1 MLNENGSGG
10 DKRTLV
16 AVVLSVVVI
25 TVGFLLQSV
34 LFPIKP
40 DASQAAAHQ
49 APAASATNS
58 APASTAAPGPASSSI
73 VAAGGVANQSAAT
86 KSADTALLLPKAAM
100 LDTASSAAVPIAEQ
114 RYTIKT
120 DLLEAVLSNKGGDLV
135 SLKLKKHAD
144 RDGMVDLVVPKAD
157 GSGGLSL
164 SLGAAGS
171 APVSDLMN
179 ASFLDD
185 HTIAFTRTYLAT
197 VPGKDAPVPF
207 TLRKTYTFRNGDYM
221 FGMAVE
227 LENSINEYLP
237 LDTSGIAYT
246 LSLGPQIGPRL
257 SNQPGGS
264 GADVRRFVQYVGGK
278 KKDENPKVGTS
289 LVLKDQ
295 PTWVG
300 LSGKYFTLLAVP
312 QMASFKT
319 TFLKAQDPTL
329 FETDT
334 IAISRPSIKASKQ
347 TDAYYFYF
355 GPKTNGELAKYDYAD
370 KNAFGLSGLNFE
382 RAADTSGILSWLEWL
397 LKGALNIFYWMLPNY
412 GVAII
417 FLTILVKALLFPLT
431 KNGAIA
437 SARMQELQP
446 QMQELQAKYKN
457 NPQKLNQEM
466 AEFYK
471 REGYNPMSGC
481 LPLLIQMPIFFAMYN
496 LFNNHFD
503 LRGALFIPG
512 WIPDLSQPEAI
523 FRFAD
528 LNFLFLHVNAIRA
541 LPIIYLVSQLLYGK
555 YTQAATP
562 QTGQNA
568 MQMKMMM
575 YWMPIIFFFILY
587 DTPSG
592 LLVYWIVSNVL
603 SIGQQ
608 IVINDIVKKRKLAIV
623 TTTASSGGGK
633 ASSGP
638 VLAPGRGNAK
648 NASGN
653 KIVKGEFGKG
663 GGKKKK

>member
-1 MLNENGSGG
+1 MLNENGSGA

-40 DASQAAAHQ
+40 DASQTVAHQ
-49 APAASATNS
+49 APVASA
-58 APASTAAPGPASSSI
+58 APVSTAAPGPASSSI
-73 VAAGGVANQSAAT
+73 VAAGGTNQSVST
-86 KSADTALLLPKAAM
+86 KSADTALLLPKAAVS
-100 LDTASSAAVPIAEQ
+100 DVASNALSAVPVAEQ

-120 DLLEAVLSNKGGDLV
+120 DLIEAVLSNKGGDLI

-144 RDGMVDLVVPKAD
+144 RDGMVNLIVPRAD

-164 SLGAAGS
+164 SFGAHGS

-179 ASFLDD
+179 ASFLDN

-197 VPGKDAPVPF
+197 IPGKDAPVPF
-207 TLRKTYTFRNGDYM
+207 TLRKTYTFRDGDYM
-221 FGMAVE
+221 FGFAVG
-227 LENSINEYLP
+227 LENSVNEYLP
-237 LDTSGIAYT
+237 LDAEGTAYT

-257 SNQPGGS
+257 SSQPGGS

-278 KKDENPKVGTS
+278 KKDENPKAGTP
-289 LVLKDQ
+289 LVLKEQ
-295 PTWVG
+295 PVWVG

-319 TFLKAQDPTL
+319 TLSKAQDPTL
-329 FETDT
+329 FESDT
-334 IAISRPSIKASKQ
+334 IAISRPSIKTSKQ

-397 LKGALNIFYWMLPNY
+397 LKAGLNIFYWMVPNY

-431 KNGAIA
+431 KKGAIA
-437 SARMQELQP
+437 SAKMQELQP

-471 REGYNPMSGC
+471 KEGYNPMSGC
-481 LPLLIQMPIFFAMYN
+481 LPLLIQFPIFIAMYN

-528 LNFLFLHVNAIRA
+528 INFLILHVNAIRA

-568 MQMKMMM
+568 TQMKMMM

-587 DTPSG
+587 ETPSG

-608 IVINDIVKKRKLAIV
+608 IVINDIVKNRKLAIM

-648 NASGN
+648 NASGS

>member
-1 MLNENGSGG
+1 MNMLNETQNGG
-10 DKRTLV
+10 DKKTLI

-25 TVGFLLQSV
+25 TVGFLLQAV
-34 LFPIKP
+34 FFPVP
-40 DASQAAAHQ
+40 TNSAQS
-49 APAASATNS
+49 APAAG
-58 APASTAAPGPASSSI
+58 AAASSS
-73 VAAGGVANQSAAT
+73 AASPSAAST
-86 KSADTALLLPKAAM
+86 SIVPAGAAAKSAETAPLAPKAAE
-100 LDTASSAAVPIAEQ
+100 LSAAELAANSTAPVAEK
-114 RYTIKT
+114 RYTIST
-120 DLLEAVLSNKGGDLV
+120 DLLEAVLTNKGGDLV

-144 RDGMVDLVVPKAD
+144 HEGMVDLVVPRAD

-164 SLGAAGS
+164 SLGGAS
-171 APVSDLMN
+171 AVPISDFMN
-179 ASFLDD
+179 ATFLDER
-185 HTIAFTRTYLAT
+185 TIAFSRTYLAT
-197 VPGKDAPVPF
+197 VPGKAAPVPF
-207 TLRKTYTFRNGDYM
+207 VLKKTYTFRDGDYM
-221 FGMAVE
+221 FGLAIG
-227 LENSINEYLP
+227 LENSVNEYLP
-237 LDTSGIAYT
+237 LDSEGSAYT
-246 LSLGPQIGPRL
+246 LSIGPQIGPKL
-257 SNQPGGS
+257 TAQPGGS
-264 GADVRRFVQYVGGK
+264 NDSRKFVKCVAGK
-278 KKDENPKVGTS
+278 KKDENPKAGTPF
-289 LVLKDQ
+289 VIKDQ

-300 LSGKYFTLLAVP
+300 ISGKYFTFLAVP

-319 TFLKAQDPTL
+319 TLSRNQDPAL
-329 FETDT
+329 FQSDAL
-334 IAISRPSIKASKQ
+334 AITRPAVKASKQ

-382 RAADTSGILSWLEWL
+382 QAADTSGILSWLEWL
-397 LKGALNIFYWMLPNY
+397 LKGALNIFHWMLPNY

-457 NPQKLNQEM
+457 NQQKLQQEM

-481 LPLLIQMPIFFAMYN
+481 LPLLIQFPIFIAMYN

-523 FRFAD
+523 FRFTQ

-575 YWMPIIFFFILY
+575 YWMPIIFFFVLY

-592 LLVYWIVSNVL
+592 LLVYWIVSNVI
-603 SIGQQ
+603 SIAQQ
-608 IVINDIVKKRKLAIV
+608 VVINGIVKNRKLAMA
-623 TTTASSGGGK
+623 TSSAPSGGK
-633 ASSGP
+633 SSSGP
-638 VLAPGRGNAK
+638 VLAPGRGK
-648 NASGN
+648 TQGSSGA
-653 KIVKGEFGKG
+653 KIVKGDFGKG

>member
-1 MLNENGSGG
+1 MLNENGNGG

-34 LFPIKP
+34 LFPVTP
-40 DASQAAAHQ
+40 DASHSVA
-49 APAASATNS
+49 NK
-58 APASTAAPGPASSSI
+58 APASSAASNSTAMPAPGSSSI
-73 VAAGGVANQSAAT
+73 VAAGGDASQGAAT
-86 KSADTALLLPKAAM
+86 KSAQTALLLPKAAAPTV
-100 LDTASSAAVPIAEQ
+100 LEAVPLSEQ

-120 DLLEAVLSNKGGDLV
+120 DLIEAVLSNKGGDLV

-144 RDGMVDLVVPKAD
+144 RDGMVDLVVPRAD

-221 FGMAVE
+221 FGLAVE
-227 LENSINEYLP
+227 LENSVNEYLP
-237 LDTSGIAYT
+237 LDAEGIAYT

-257 SNQPGGS
+257 SSQPGGS
-264 GADVRRFVQYVGGK
+264 GGDVRRFVQYVGGK
-278 KKDENPKVGTS
+278 KRDENPKAGTPF
-289 LVLKDQ
+289 VLKDQ

-319 TFLKAQDPTL
+319 TLLKAQDPTL

-334 IAISRPSIKASKQ
+334 IAISRPSINASKQ

-437 SARMQELQP
+437 SAKMQELQP

-541 LPIIYLVSQLLYGK
+541 LPIIYLVSQLFYGK

-608 IVINDIVKKRKLAIV
+608 IVINDIVKSRKLALS
-623 TTTASSGGGK
+623 TSGTSSSSGGGK

-648 NASGN
+648 NASGS